1 MKKKVLIIGGT
12 SDIGHEIAIAFAKN
26 NYDVIISYF
35 NNLERA
41 NEIERELISK
51 YNVDVM
57 IYKCDITKQEDIN
70 DFYNAVLDKYGNIDV
85 LINSACLC
93 MDNYYLDKDKSEFMQ
108 VLEVNLVG
116 PFLVIQKFANI
127 VLDTIINIASTDGID
142 TFNPYSIDYCASKAG
157 LINMTMNLALV
168 LEVRILGLAL
178 NYVDTDSVNSMDRT
192 FLNSELKRIG
202 QEKLIKKEE
211 VAPEG
216 SLKYYQNKISENK
229 AKIELSIDPKERVKL
244 QKEID
249 GYKFEINRINFNDS
263 AIANGNTLKD
273 AKDIIYEM
281 FTNIKVPPIEIPI
294 NKNSF
299 NDLEEALNELGAPM
313 NSL

>member
-1 MKKKVLIIGGT
+1 MVISRYTCYNIAMKKGGPMKKRVLIIGGT

-211 VAPEG
+211 VALKILDMVNDRECLSG
-216 SLKYYQNKISENK
+216 SIVRM
-229 AKIELSIDPKERVKL
+229 D
-244 QKEID
+244 
-249 GYKFEINRINFNDS
+249 
-263 AIANGNTLKD
+263 
-273 AKDIIYEM
+273 
-281 FTNIKVPPIEIPI
+281 
-294 NKNSF
+294 
-299 NDLEEALNELGAPM
+299 
-313 NSL
+313 

>member
-1 MKKKVLIIGGT
+1 
-12 SDIGHEIAIAFAKN
+12 
-26 NYDVIISYF
+26 
-35 NNLERA
+35 
-41 NEIERELISK
+41 
-51 YNVDVM
+51 M

-142 TFNPYSIDYCASKAG
+142 YCASKAG

-211 VAPEG
+211 VALKILDMVNDRECLSG
-216 SLKYYQNKISENK
+216 SIVRM
-229 AKIELSIDPKERVKL
+229 D
-244 QKEID
+244 
-249 GYKFEINRINFNDS
+249 
-263 AIANGNTLKD
+263 
-273 AKDIIYEM
+273 
-281 FTNIKVPPIEIPI
+281 
-294 NKNSF
+294 
-299 NDLEEALNELGAPM
+299 
-313 NSL
+313 